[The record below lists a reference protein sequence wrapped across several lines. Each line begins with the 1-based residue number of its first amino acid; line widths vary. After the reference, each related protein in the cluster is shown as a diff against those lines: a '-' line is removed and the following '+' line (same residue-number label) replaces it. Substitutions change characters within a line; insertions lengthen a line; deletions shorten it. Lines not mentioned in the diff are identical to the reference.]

1 MALTL
6 VVLRSGDSRLAGK
19 LSGMAQGIGYCLAAL
34 GPLGIGIML
43 DRGASLDQVCMM
55 LGAILTLAVVFALF
69 AGRNRRLEFD
79 GAGQL
84 VTEHR
89 P

>member
-1 MALTL
+1 
-6 VVLRSGDSRLAGK
+6 
-19 LSGMAQGIGYCLAAL
+19 
-34 GPLGIGIML
+34 ML
-43 DRGASLDQVCMM
+43 
-55 LGAILTLAVVFALF
+55 LGAILMFAAVFALF

-84 VTEHR
+84 VTKRR